1 MRFANHFRDRQ
12 PQKMSYVVKSSVFNS
27 FWSVQGNDGS
37 THADVMYK
45 HHYEINYAV
54 YRLYGCVWDW
64 RQSFHWG
71 KMAAHS
77 FICEFIY
84 IEVKFLQ
91 MPGFNTVIEIRS
103 ATAQPGLI
111 ESIDTD
117 ASGPTKVQEKLR
129 WGEMQPLWKK
139 HWVSLIAW
147 DDGVWAESRERLSVD
162 GRRRQERQLKSS
174 GPC

>member
-12 PQKMSYVVKSSVFNS
+12 PQKMSYVVKSSVCLTHFEVYKEMMEVPMLMSYINIIMRITMQYIHCMDVYGTE
-27 FWSVQGNDGS
+27 SV
-37 THADVMYK
+37 
-45 HHYEINYAV
+45 
-54 YRLYGCVWDW
+54 R

-103 ATAQPGLI
+103 ATAQPGLN

-129 WGEMQPLWKK
+129 WGEMQPL
-139 HWVSLIAW
+139 
-147 DDGVWAESRERLSVD
+147 
-162 GRRRQERQLKSS
+162 
-174 GPC
+174 